1 MKNRGPDNQEHLGFN
16 FKKKKI
22 LFFHSRLKIIDL
34 NNRSNQP
41 FIKFNKI
48 MIYNGEIYNFKEIKN
63 KLIKLGY
70 KFETTSD
77 TEVLLTA

>member
-1 MKNRGPDNQEHLGFN
+1 MPFLVNMEIQHCQERQ
-16 FKKKKI
+16 I

-77 TEVLLTA
+77 TEVLLKFLINY